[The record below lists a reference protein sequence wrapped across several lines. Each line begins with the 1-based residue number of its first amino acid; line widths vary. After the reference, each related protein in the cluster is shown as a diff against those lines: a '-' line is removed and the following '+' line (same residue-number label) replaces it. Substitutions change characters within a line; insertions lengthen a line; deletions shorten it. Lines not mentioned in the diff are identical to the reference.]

1 MSARRYPL
9 PVGSEPPA
17 DASAPVPVDLE
28 GPGLLLA
35 GDRPVL
41 RYRFGRQEAPAADDA
56 VPLAPLQ
63 VVVPAVLDQLSGW
76 WLTSPD
82 EALTGAL
89 LAAGATVVRHAH
101 TYTFP
106 LVGAPDGPPVPLP
119 PELPAGLTIGPI
131 SRSPAELVPLVL
143 AAYPPGHVDY
153 QGPDPSVEEAE
164 LDLLLRGELV
174 GPYLAGASVQIT
186 SAEPGDG
193 DGEVVAAVIVN
204 RADGEAPL
212 GGPWVS
218 QVLRLPGDRWAG
230 LGALAL
236 GHALAALAA
245 AGETSLGLAVT
256 DGNPARRVYERL
268 GFRLVASHRK
278 LAIP

>member
-1 MSARRYPL
+1 MTNSGGP
-9 PVGSEPPA
+9 
-17 DASAPVPVDLE
+17 E
-28 GPGLLLA
+28 GPGLLTVD
-35 GDRPVL
+35 GRPVL
-41 RYRFGRQEAPAADDA
+41 QYRFARQESPAADEA
-56 VPLAPLQ
+56 VPLAPLE

-89 LAAGATVVRHAH
+89 LAAGAVVVRHAH
-101 TYTFP
+101 SYTFP
-106 LVGAPDGPPVPLP
+106 LTGSPDGPPVPVP
-119 PELPAGLTIGPI
+119 PEPPDGLAIGPI
-131 SRSPAELVPLVL
+131 DRSPAQLLPLVL

-153 QGPDPSVEEAE
+153 QGPDPAVEETE

-174 GPYLAGASVQIT
+174 GPFLPGASAQVT
-186 SAEPGDG
+186 DG
-193 DGEVVAAVIVN
+193 AGEVAAAVIVN
-204 RADGEAPL
+204 RAGGQVPL

-218 QVLRLPGDRWAG
+218 QVLRLPGERWAG

-236 GHALAALAA
+236 RYALAALAA
-245 AGETSLGLAVT
+245 DGETSLGLAVT

-268 GFRLVASHRK
+268 GFRHLASHRK

>member
-1 MSARRYPL
+1 M
-9 PVGSEPPA
+9 GSDTPATGPPPIPA
-17 DASAPVPVDLE
+17 VD
-28 GPGLLLA
+28 GPGLLLV

-41 RYRFGRQEAPAADDA
+41 RYRFARQEAPAADEA

-101 TYTFP
+101 VYTFP
-106 LVGAPDGPPVPLP
+106 LAEADGPPEP
-119 PELPAGLTIGPI
+119 PQPPAGLTIGPI
-131 SRSPAELVPLVL
+131 SRTPAELVPLVL
-143 AAYPPGHVDY
+143 AAYPPGHVDH
-153 QGPDPSVEEAE
+153 QGDDRAVEEAE
-164 LDLLLRGELV
+164 LRLLLEGELV
-174 GPYLAGASVQIT
+174 GPYLAGASAQIT
-186 SAEPGDG
+186 AGDG
-193 DGEVVAAVIVN
+193 QVVAAVIVN
-204 RADGEAPL
+204 RAGGEAPL

-218 QVLRLPGDRWAG
+218 QVLRQPGDRWAG

-236 GHALAALAA
+236 RHALAALAA

-268 GFRLVASHRK
+268 GFRLVSSHRK